1 MNTILTNLQKV
12 TKTGK
17 KRLGRG
23 RGSGVGGHTV
33 GRGQK
38 GQKTRGVIP
47 LWFEGGQLPLVRRTP
62 FIKGKHRF
70 QVINNEPTAVN
81 FDLLS
86 KHFEDKSVVD
96 TISLAKALKVN
107 EKVAKNGFKVIATGK
122 LTKALEVKV
131 AASAGAIKAI
141 QAAGGSVLKVPE
153 TVS

>member
-1 MNTILTNLQKV
+1 MNTILTNLPKL

-38 GQKTRGVIP
+38 GQKTRGIIP

-70 QVINNEPTAVN
+70 QVINDQPTTVN

-86 KHFEDKSVVD
+86 KHFEDGAVVD
-96 TISLAKALKVN
+96 SANLTKVLKVS
-107 EKVAKNGFKVIATGK
+107 EKVAKYGFKVIATGK
-122 LTKALEVKV
+122 LTKKLEIKV
-131 AASAGAIKAI
+131 SASAGAIKAI
-141 QAAGGSVLKVPE
+141 EAAGGTHSA
-153 TVS
+153 

>member
-1 MNTILTNLQKV
+1 MLLANLPKIVQ
-12 TKTGK
+12 TPK

-23 RGSGVGGHTV
+23 FGSGVGGHTV

-38 GQKTRGVIP
+38 GQKTRGVMP

-70 QVINNEPTAVN
+70 QVINDQPTAVN

-86 KHFEDKSVVD
+86 KHFEDKAVVD
-96 TISLAKALKVN
+96 NSSLAKALKVS
-107 EKVAKNGFKVIATGK
+107 EKVAKYGFKVIATGK

-141 QAAGGSVLKVPE
+141 EAAGGSHAA
-153 TVS
+153 

>member
-70 QVINNEPTAVN
+70 QVINDQPTTVN
-81 FDLLS
+81 FDVLS

-96 TISLAKALKVN
+96 NASLAKALKVN
-107 EKVAKNGFKVIATGK
+107 DKIAEYGFKIIATGK

-131 AASAGAIKAI
+131 LASKGAIKAI
-141 QAAGGSVLKVPE
+141 EAAAGTYSFTK
-153 TVS
+153 

>member
-1 MNTILTNLQKV
+1 MLLANLPKV
-12 TKTGK
+12 VKNSK

-23 RGSGVGGHTV
+23 RGTGVGGHTV

-70 QVINNEPTAVN
+70 QVIKPQPTAVN

-86 KHFEDKSVVD
+86 KHFEDKAVVD
-96 TISLAKALKVN
+96 SQSVAKALKVSD
-107 EKVAKNGFKVIATGK
+107 KVAKYGFKVIATGK
-122 LTKALEVKV
+122 LTKALQVKLP
-131 AASAGAIKAI
+131 ASKGAIKAI
-141 QAAGGSVLKVPE
+141 QDAGGSVAPTK
-153 TVS
+153 

>member
-1 MNTILTNLQKV
+1 MLLANLPKV
-12 TKTGK
+12 VKDTK

-23 RGSGVGGHTV
+23 RGTGVGGHTV

-70 QVINNEPTAVN
+70 QVINNQPTAVN

-86 KHFEDKSVVD
+86 KHFEDKSIVD
-96 TISLAKALKVN
+96 STSLAKALKVS
-107 EKVAKNGFKVIATGK
+107 EKVAKNGFKIIATGK

-131 AASAGAIKAI
+131 PASAGAIKAI
-141 QAAGGSVLKVPE
+141 TAAGG
-153 TVS
+153 THTA

>member
-1 MNTILTNLQKV
+1 MNILTNLPKT

-70 QVINNEPTAVN
+70 QVIKDQPTTVN

-86 KHFEDKSVVD
+86 KHFEDKAVVD
-96 TISLAKALKVN
+96 AIILAKVLKVN
-107 EKVAKNGFKVIATGK
+107 EKVAKYGFKIIATGK
-122 LTKALEVKV
+122 LTKGLDVKV
-131 AASAGAIKAI
+131 LASAGAIKAI
-141 QAAGGSVLKVPE
+141 EAAGGTYSFSK
-153 TVS
+153 

>member
-1 MNTILTNLQKV
+1 MLLSNLPKV
-12 TKTGK
+12 IKTPK

-38 GQKTRGVIP
+38 GQKTRGIIP

-70 QVINNEPTAVN
+70 QVINDQPTAVN

-86 KHFEDKSVVD
+86 KHFDDKAVVD
-96 TISLAKALKVN
+96 SASLAKVLKVS
-107 EKVAKNGFKVIATGK
+107 EKVAKYGFKVIATGK

-141 QAAGGSVLKVPE
+141 QAAGGTHSI
-153 TVS
+153 